1 MDDLKSKVRALL
13 ILGFSDR
20 AICEQLTMTRDQL
33 KAIKEQIKEEEV
45 EVFEGATPK
54 DIFANYWFRQLQ
66 CVRELNEVIS
76 LLLNSD
82 TPQSY
87 SALVSAIRT
96 KSEIW
101 DKVIKVGR
109 ELGVIKEELTKP
121 AFEIDPSDPEAVNKA
136 KAMIEREL
144 RDFYELARRSGLTD
158 EQIARLYDSEQ

>member
-1 MDDLKSKVRALL
+1 MDDLKGKVRALL
-13 ILGFSDR
+13 ILGFSDK
-20 AICEQLTMTRDQL
+20 AICEQLSMTRDQL

-76 LLLNSD
+76 LLLNSE
-82 TPQSY
+82 TQSY

-121 AFEIDPSDPEAVNKA
+121 TFEIDPSDPEAVSKA